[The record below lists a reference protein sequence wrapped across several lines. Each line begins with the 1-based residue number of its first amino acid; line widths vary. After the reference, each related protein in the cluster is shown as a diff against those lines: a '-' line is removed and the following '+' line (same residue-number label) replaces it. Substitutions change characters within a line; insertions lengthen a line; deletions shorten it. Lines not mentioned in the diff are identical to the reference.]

1 MPMQCRA
8 ARARG
13 GAREER
19 RRVRG
24 AVRVSVKLL
33 SVVGLRRLREIIS
46 KGEGGPPNMTL
57 TRRCMKS
64 GRFIFLR
71 STRGKAH
78 EVGGYLLGSSDLL
91 RRFQIHHRHY
101 RRFLFRCRSLST
113 SKAAVS
119 AGRRNRERRDSAT
132 STRRDVQ
139 DRIPEGD
146 WHQLKLT
153 GLDVIGQIKYGHIGR
168 AIREPSRSRVGPCG
182 IKSYLR
188 SRRQRGRTL
197 N

>member
-1 MPMQCRA
+1 MAIGAHAPSGECECSA
-8 ARARG
+8 A
-13 GAREER
+13 ESFSQTSVR
-19 RRVRG
+19 RRC
-24 AVRVSVKLL
+24 
-33 SVVGLRRLREIIS
+33 LRRLREIIS
-46 KGEGGPPNMTL
+46 KRREGRGRGGPPNMTL

-101 RRFLFRCRSLST
+101 RRFLFRCRSLRT

-146 WHQLKLT
+146 WHQLPT
-153 GLDVIGQIKYGHIGR
+153 W
-168 AIREPSRSRVGPCG
+168 
-182 IKSYLR
+182 
-188 SRRQRGRTL
+188 
-197 N
+197 